1 MDLLRDSL
9 DSLNFCLLFFSFWWI
24 ALRKLSSF
32 LLMGEGRDELSKALL
47 PSGMSRESCCL
58 RRAVLLFGCLEESGA
73 VGEESELPP
82 ERDKAGLMSLA
93 VAIPRIVAIVETLN
107 GCSSRF
113 TAPLDP
119 DSLIEVSFFS
129 TCVLLGQ
136 QVLIARWLVIRD
148 FA

>member
-1 MDLLRDSL
+1 MDLLRDSF

-24 ALRKLSSF
+24 ALRKPSSF
-32 LLMGEGRDELSKALL
+32 LLMGDGRDELSEARF
-47 PSGMSRESCCL
+47 PSGMSRESFCL
-58 RRAVLLFGCLEESGA
+58 RRAVLLFGCLEESGP

-82 ERDKAGLMSLA
+82 ERDKTGLMSSA

-107 GCSSRF
+107 GCFSRF

-119 DSLIEVSFFS
+119 NSLIEVSVF

-136 QVLIARWLVIRD
+136 QVLIGRWLVIRD